1 MRVTCETMKGH
12 YAWLN
17 NEKCSGFVNDIT
29 KPTVMFIPKSD
40 EAKMEVMLGGGHTFN
55 EEANERLLTETNK
68 PFGSA
73 LVRNVRLITNN
84 RDVMIGSRLVDKQ
97 WLRTINKWYRRQ
109 KDVYSFLTNDPLLPF
124 GFLRIVSPCNDWW
137 IIIAPLDNQHPNPNE
152 FSILGLDP
160 FPMEALM

>member
-40 EAKMEVMLGGGHTFN
+40 EAKMEVMVGGGHTFN
-55 EEANERLLTETNK
+55 EKANEHLLTETNK

-73 LVRNVRLITNN
+73 LVRNVRLITNHRN
-84 RDVMIGSRLVDKQ
+84 VMIGPRLVHKA

-109 KDVYSFLTNDPLLPF
+109 KDVYSFLTNDPSLSF

-137 IIIAPLDNQHPNPNE
+137 IIIAPLADGDPHPDG
-152 FSILGLDP
+152 FSKLGLDP
-160 FPMEALM
+160 FPMEVLM